1 LVGRHS
7 RYAFVPVEARFH
19 AEPGGL
25 PGVLAG
31 RVTPEEFVNRMRTE
45 RWQRIDSSGRE
56 AGLDQIAARS
66 VFDAALAEFQRD
78 VRNDTV
84 AAGARLVRTL
94 LGGVTEAER
103 KPSFVEMTPATG
115 LNATTLAR
123 LFPDMRIVHVVRD
136 GREVAGSVSRLWGW
150 ELEYA
155 LEWWFR
161 RVRRVFLEERAL
173 PAGTMLTLRL
183 ERLVATDRERSYAAL
198 LDFLRMG
205 DEPEMR
211 RFFDESISSKRMRT
225 PALRKP
231 VPEQLRRRLDARY
244 GEMLAELDAETGE
257 SASALVDD
265 A

>member
-25 PGVLAG
+25 PGLIAG
-31 RVTPEEFVNRMRTE
+31 QVTPEQFVSRMRSE
-45 RWQRIDSSGRE
+45 WWQRIDSSGSE
-56 AGLDQIAARS
+56 AGLDRIVSRR
-66 VFDAALAEFQRD
+66 VFDAALAEFEER
-78 VRNDTV
+78 VRHDPV
-84 AAGARLVRTL
+84 AAAAGLVRTL
-94 LGGVTEAER
+94 LGSLADADG

-173 PAGTMLTLRL
+173 PPGTVLTLRL
-183 ERLVATDRERSYAAL
+183 ERLVAKDRERSYAAL

-211 RFFDESISSKRMRT
+211 RFFDESISPKRMRT
-225 PALRKP
+225 PALRKA
-231 VPEQLRRRLDARY
+231 VPEQLGRRLDRRY
-244 GEMLAELDAETGE
+244 GEMLAELDAEIGE
-257 SASALVDD
+257 SASALVDEL
-265 A
+265 